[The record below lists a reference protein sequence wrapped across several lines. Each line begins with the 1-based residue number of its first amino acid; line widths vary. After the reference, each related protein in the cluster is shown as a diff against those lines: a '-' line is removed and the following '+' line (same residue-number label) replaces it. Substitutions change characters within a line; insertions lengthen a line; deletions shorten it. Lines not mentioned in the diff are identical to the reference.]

1 MPVFP
6 NGLWW
11 NAEGADLYMTAPDVE
26 PGGTTSGAVSLRD
39 GTYLALLRTT
49 VSLQ

>member
-1 MPVFP
+1 MPVLP

-11 NAEGADLYMTAPDVE
+11 IAERADLDMTAPDVE